1 LPIAGIETNFWR
13 LFLSISNSRFGILCF
28 IGVVNSLAANNV
40 INFGE
45 IKEINLLVNKI
56 ILGIF
61 NDWV

>member
-1 LPIAGIETNFWR
+1 M
-13 LFLSISNSRFGILCF
+13 
-28 IGVVNSLAANNV
+28 GVVKSLAANSV
-40 INFGE
+40 ISFGE